1 MSQKNSKI
9 VLSKGI
15 KMDRE
20 YNQTSS
26 LSESQLY
33 ALCVDNTHLVLSL
46 NNYSF
51 IRDKGSIRIGAN
63 YGSCLQANY
72 MCFQNPDFSNKW
84 FFAFIDKIVYVN
96 DNTTDIFY
104 TIDEWS
110 TWFDYWNP
118 KQCFIVRQHVT
129 SDTIGE
135 HTEPEKIEHGPY
147 VGNGALIGDS
157 RFSTYAYLV
166 VTTELIESA
175 QPSTIYTNLGG
186 IIMNGFVYYCS
197 DIDEVEDIVSKSL
210 RIKETSVLYVYMIPS
225 ILIPANNI
233 NVDSGLITGFSTPYF
248 ASYTP
253 IASIPTSLDGYSPV
267 NKKLLCYPYQYCLM
281 ENTAGDS
288 NILKYEF
295 FSNSNHA
302 IVIYYYGVPSIGC
315 SIIGI
320 PYNYKGNTLALD
332 ESIVGPKYP
341 TLPWSEDAYINWL
354 TQNAVNNTQKWVATG
369 GQLLIGAGMLAGGI
383 AATIGSG
390 GAATPLMLG
399 LITGGASSV
408 VSGGVSAIDTSL
420 EYYEHSKEPDTF
432 KGVNSAGDVLTSIG
446 AMGYNYLKMS
456 IKHEYAEKIDK
467 FLTRYGYAINSIA
480 YPNLQHRQNYN
491 YIQIAKD
498 DNIGYVNNHN
508 NICIPANSMD
518 TINKICR
525 KGTTI
530 WNNHTNMGDYSVS
543 NNITN

>member
-1 MSQKNSKI
+1 MSQKNSRI

-20 YNQTSS
+20 YNQTTS
-26 LSESQLY
+26 LSESTLY
-33 ALCVDNTHLVLSL
+33 NLCVDNTHLVLSL

-110 TWFDYWNP
+110 TWFDYWDP
-118 KQCFIVRQHVT
+118 KQCFIIRQHVT
-129 SDTIGE
+129 SDGIGE
-135 HTEPEKIEHGPY
+135 HTEPEKLEHGPY
-147 VGNGALIGDS
+147 VCNGAPIGDG
-157 RFSTYAYLV
+157 RFSNYAYLV

-175 QPSTIYTNLGG
+175 DPSSIYTNLGG

-197 DIDEVEDIVSKSL
+197 DLNDVEYIVSRSL
-210 RIKETSVLYVYMIPS
+210 TIKETSVLYVYMIPS
-225 ILIPANNI
+225 ILIPSELINI
-233 NVDSGLITGFSTPYF
+233 DSGLVTSFTTPY
-248 ASYTP
+248 YYNYEP
-253 IASIPTSLDGYSPV
+253 IGSIPTSLDGYTPV

-288 NILKYEF
+288 NILRYEF
-295 FSNSNHA
+295 FGNNNKA
-302 IVIYYYGVPSIGC
+302 VDIRYYGVPSIGC
-315 SIIGI
+315 SIIAI
-320 PYNYKGNTLALD
+320 PYNYKGDVLALD
-332 ESIVGPKYP
+332 ESIVGPKFP

-369 GQLLIGAGMLAGGI
+369 ATIAIGAGMAIAGGALI
-383 AATIGSG
+383 ATGAGAGLGFGLLASG
-390 GAATPLMLG
+390 GTTALQ
-399 LITGGASSV
+399 
-408 VSGGVSAIDTSL
+408 GGVSAFDGAM

-446 AMGYNYLKMS
+446 AMGFNYLKMS
-456 IKHEYAEKIDK
+456 IKQEYARKLDK
-467 FLTRYGYAINSIA
+467 FLTRYGYAINSVA

-491 YIQIAKD
+491 YIQISKD

-508 NICIPANSMD
+508 NICVPAGSMD

-525 KGTTI
+525 RGTTV
-530 WNNHTNMGDYSVS
+530 WNNHTNLGDYSVS

>member
-20 YNQTSS
+20 YNQTTS
-26 LSESQLY
+26 LTESQLY
-33 ALCVDNTHLVLSL
+33 SLCVDNAHLVLSL
-46 NNYSF
+46 NNYTF

-72 MCFQNPDFSNKW
+72 MCFQNSDFSNKW

-118 KQCFIVRQHVT
+118 KECFIIRQHVT
-129 SDTIGE
+129 SDNIGE
-135 HTEPEKIEHGPY
+135 HTEPEKLEHGPY
-147 VGNGALIGDS
+147 IGNGALIGDA
-157 RFSTYAYLV
+157 RFSNYAYLV
-166 VTTELIESA
+166 VTSELVESA
-175 QPSTIYTNLGG
+175 TSENIYTNLGG
-186 IIMNGFVYYCS
+186 IIMNGYVYYCPNL
-197 DIDEVEDIVSKSL
+197 DWVETIVSASL
-210 RIKETSVLYVYMIPS
+210 RIEKTSVLYVYMIPS
-225 ILIPANNI
+225 VLIPANNI
-233 NVDSGLITGFSTPYF
+233 NIDSGLIASFDTPYF

-281 ENTAGDS
+281 ENTAGNS
-288 NILKYEF
+288 NILRYEF
-295 FSNSNHA
+295 FGNNNNG
-302 IVIYYYGVPSIGC
+302 VQIYYYGVASIGC
-315 SIIGI
+315 SIIAI
-320 PYNYKGNTLALD
+320 PYNYRGNVLALD

-341 TLPWSEDAYINWL
+341 TLPWSEDAYTNWL
-354 TQNAVNNTQKWVATG
+354 TQNAVNNNAKWATSYAQVALGGGMAIGGVLLSSTG
-369 GQLLIGAGMLAGGI
+369 VGAGLGV
-383 AATIGSG
+383 
-390 GAATPLMLG
+390 G
-399 LITGGASSV
+399 LISSGIGNMVGG
-408 VSGGVSAIDTSL
+408 GMSAFETAN
-420 EYYEHSKEPDTF
+420 EYYQHQIEPDSF

-446 AMGYNYLKMS
+446 AMGFNYLKMS
-456 IKHEYAEKIDK
+456 IKSEYARKIDK
-467 FLTRYGYAINSIA
+467 FLTRYGYAINKVA

-491 YIQIAKD
+491 YIQISKD

-508 NICIPANSMD
+508 NICIPATSMD

>member
-1 MSQKNSKI
+1 MSQRNSKI

-20 YNQTSS
+20 YNQTTS
-26 LSESQLY
+26 LTESQLY
-33 ALCVDNTHLVLSL
+33 SLCVDNTHLVLSL

-147 VGNGALIGDS
+147 IGNGALIGDS
-157 RFSTYAYLV
+157 RFSNFAYLV
-166 VTTELIESA
+166 VTSKPVEQVTPL
-175 QPSTIYTNLGG
+175 TIYTNLGG
-186 IIMNGFVYYCS
+186 IIMNGFVYYCADS
-197 DIDEVEDIVSKSL
+197 DAVENIVKRSTTEEK
-210 RIKETSVLYVYMIPS
+210 TFVLFVYMIPS
-225 ILIPANNI
+225 VLIPANKINI
-233 NVDSGLITGFSTPYF
+233 DTGIITGFDSPYF
-248 ASYTP
+248 ASYEP
-253 IASIPTSLDGYSPV
+253 ISAIPTSLDGYTPV

-288 NILKYEF
+288 NILRYEF
-295 FSNSNHA
+295 FGNNNKA
-302 IVIYYYGVPSIGC
+302 VQIRYYGVASIGC
-315 SIIGI
+315 SIIAI
-320 PYNYKGNTLALD
+320 PYNYKNHVLALD

-341 TLPWSEDAYINWL
+341 TLPWSEDAYTNWL
-354 TQNAVNNTQKWVATG
+354 TQNAVNNTQKWIATG

-383 AATIGSG
+383 AGTIASG
-390 GAATPLMLG
+390 GTATPLTAG
-399 LITGGASSV
+399 LIAGGV
-408 VSGGVSAIDTSL
+408 GNVIGGGVSALDTSL
-420 EYYEHSKEPDTF
+420 EYYEHSREPDTF

-446 AMGYNYLKMS
+446 AMGFNYLKMS
-456 IKHEYAEKIDK
+456 IKSEYARKIDK
-467 FLTRYGYAINSIA
+467 FLTRYGYAINSVA

-491 YIQIAKD
+491 YIQISKD

-508 NICIPANSMD
+508 NICVPATSMD